1 MKKDD
6 GPSMTL
12 LEVMKEYNYT
22 APDDWKGFRS
32 LTEK

>member
-1 MKKDD
+1 MKTDD

-12 LEVMKEYNYT
+12 LEFMKESSFKS
-22 APDDWKGFRS
+22 PEDWNGYRS